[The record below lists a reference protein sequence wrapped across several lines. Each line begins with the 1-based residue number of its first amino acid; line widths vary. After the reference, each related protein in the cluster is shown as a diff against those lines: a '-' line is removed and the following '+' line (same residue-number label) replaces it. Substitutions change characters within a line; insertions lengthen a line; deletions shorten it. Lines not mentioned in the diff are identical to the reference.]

1 MVVKDADF
9 NITEQCM
16 MLGIHRS
23 GFYYAPE
30 GESELNLDLIETDR
44 QILS

>member
-1 MVVKDADF
+1 
-9 NITEQCM
+9 

-30 GESELNLDLIETDR
+30 GESELNLDLMKTDR
-44 QILS
+44 QILSWTSS